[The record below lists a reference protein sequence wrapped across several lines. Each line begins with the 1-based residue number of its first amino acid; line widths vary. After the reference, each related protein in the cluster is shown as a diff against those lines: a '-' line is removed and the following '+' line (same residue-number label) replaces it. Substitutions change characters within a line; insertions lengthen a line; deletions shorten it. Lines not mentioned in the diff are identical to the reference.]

1 MFNVRTIPPTTE
13 IDERKVYN
21 RNNVVITGNFHKRD
35 AWALF
40 ELRGQKKWAI
50 SLTDLIEH
58 DFEVYEAA
66 TKDGRIPSMPK
77 ALYSRLRGFAELNL
91 LMKGL

>member
-1 MFNVRTIPPTTE
+1 MFNVRTIPPTTV

-21 RNNVVITGNFHKRD
+21 RNNVMITGTFNKRD

-50 SLTDLIEH
+50 SLTELVENEYDT
-58 DFEVYEAA
+58 YEAVA
-66 TKDGRIPSMPK
+66 KDGKLPSIPR

-91 LMKGL
+91 LMKGV